1 MYENKNIVDYKTN
14 VMKCTDLKISLLP
27 PIGHVVKYD
36 YMVTNVKVKTLKTFI
51 QNRGQKNKS
60 VNKIH
65 FQVKKGSFKIPPAE
79 KSKL

>member
-36 YMVTNVKVKTLKTFI
+36 YMATKVKTLKTFI

-65 FQVKKGSFKIPPAE
+65 FQVKKCSFKIPPAE